1 MAHGAS
7 IFCWFNGSTLQGGPA
22 NDGFLWL
29 TSLHDW
35 LTIEPLGLWEIN
47 RTGEWGEH
55 KPTNPMDPN
64 TF

>member
-1 MAHGAS
+1 MAHQ
-7 IFCWFNGSTLQGGPA
+7 FFVGSMVQPLQGGPA